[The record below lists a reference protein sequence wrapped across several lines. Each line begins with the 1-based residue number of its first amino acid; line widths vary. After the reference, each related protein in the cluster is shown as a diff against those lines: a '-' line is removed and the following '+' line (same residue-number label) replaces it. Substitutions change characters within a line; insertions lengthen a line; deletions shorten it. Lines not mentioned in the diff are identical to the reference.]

1 MADSDFK
8 VGDFDV
14 WHMAR
19 ALELAARGLGR
30 VEPNPLVGCT
40 IVRDGDVVGEGWHG
54 QFGGPHAEIEALRI
68 AGTLAAGATMYVTL
82 EPCAHFGKTPPCTQ
96 AIVASGIRRVVAATV
111 DSFPAVSGQGLAE
124 LRSAGLDVSVGLS
137 ADEAR
142 RLNAPYLKLV
152 EAGRPWTI
160 AKWAMTLDGKIAT
173 RGGESRWISSKASR
187 HIVHA
192 LRGRVDAIVVGI
204 GTALADDPMLTAR
217 PAGPRVATRVV
228 LDTRARLPSTS
239 RLVRSA
245 GDAPVLVAT
254 GSEARADDVARLAGA
269 GCEVVCCEGD
279 NHRARL
285 DFLLAELGRR
295 RMTNVLVEGG
305 GEVLGSL
312 LDLNQIDEVHVFIA
326 PKLFGGA
333 AARGPLAG
341 LGCAGIEDR
350 AELDE
355 VHLET
360 IGQDV
365 YLRGRVRRSESRSG

>member
-1 MADSDFK
+1 
-8 VGDFDV
+8 
-14 WHMAR
+14 
-19 ALELAARGLGR
+19 LA
-30 VEPNPLVGCT
+30 
-40 IVRDGDVVGEGWHG
+40 
-54 QFGGPHAEIEALRI
+54 
-68 AGTLAAGATMYVTL
+68 
-82 EPCAHFGKTPPCTQ
+82 
-96 AIVASGIRRVVAATV
+96 
-111 DSFPAVSGQGLAE
+111 
-124 LRSAGLDVSVGLS
+124 
-137 ADEAR
+137 
-142 RLNAPYLKLV
+142 
-152 EAGRPWTI
+152 
-160 AKWAMTLDGKIAT
+160 
-173 RGGESRWISSKASR
+173 
-187 HIVHA
+187 
-192 LRGRVDAIVVGI
+192 
-204 GTALADDPMLTAR
+204 
-217 PAGPRVATRVV
+217 
-228 LDTRARLPSTS
+228 
-239 RLVRSA
+239 RSA

>member
-1 MADSDFK
+1 
-8 VGDFDV
+8 
-14 WHMAR
+14 
-19 ALELAARGLGR
+19 
-30 VEPNPLVGCT
+30 
-40 IVRDGDVVGEGWHG
+40 
-54 QFGGPHAEIEALRI
+54 
-68 AGTLAAGATMYVTL
+68 
-82 EPCAHFGKTPPCTQ
+82 
-96 AIVASGIRRVVAATV
+96 VASGIRRVVAATV
-111 DSFPAVSGQGLAE
+111 DPFPAVSGQGLAE

-152 EAGRPWTI
+152 ETGRPWTI

-239 RLVRSA
+239 RLARSA

>member
-1 MADSDFK
+1 
-8 VGDFDV
+8 
-14 WHMAR
+14 
-19 ALELAARGLGR
+19 
-30 VEPNPLVGCT
+30 
-40 IVRDGDVVGEGWHG
+40 
-54 QFGGPHAEIEALRI
+54 
-68 AGTLAAGATMYVTL
+68 MYVTL

-96 AIVASGIRRVVAATV
+96 AIVAAGIRRVVAAMV
-111 DSFPAVSGQGLAE
+111 DPFPAVGGQGLAE
-124 LRSAGLDVSVGLS
+124 LRNAGLEVSVGLS

-152 EAGRPWTI
+152 ETGHPFAI

-173 RGGESRWISSKASR
+173 RTGESRWISGKASR
-187 HIVHA
+187 QIVHA

-204 GTALADDPMLTAR
+204 GTALADNPLLTAR

-228 LDTRARLPSTS
+228 LDSRARLPLTG

-245 GDAPVLVAT
+245 ADAPVLVAT
-254 GSEARADDVARLAGA
+254 GPEAAADDVTRLAAA
-269 GCEVVCCEGD
+269 GCEIVCCAGD
-279 NHRARL
+279 DHRARL

-295 RMTNVLVEGG
+295 RMTNVLFEGG

-326 PKLFGGA
+326 PKLFGGV

-350 AELDE
+350 AELEE
-355 VHLET
+355 VRVET

-365 YLRGRVRRSESRSG
+365 YLTGRVRRENPPG

>member
-1 MADSDFK
+1 MADRE
-8 VGDFDV
+8 FDV

-54 QFGGPHAEIEALRI
+54 QFGGPHAEVEALRI
-68 AGTLAAGATMYVTL
+68 AGPLAAGATMYVTL

-111 DSFPAVSGQGLAE
+111 DPFPAVGGQGLDE
-124 LRSAGLDVSVGLS
+124 LRKAGLEVSVGLS

-152 EAGRPWTI
+152 EMGRPWTI
-160 AKWAMTLDGKIAT
+160 GKWAMTLDGKIAT
-173 RGGESRWISSKASR
+173 RTRESRWISGKASR
-187 HIVHA
+187 QIVHQ
-192 LRGRVDAIVVGI
+192 LRGRVDAVLVGI

-217 PAGPRVATRVV
+217 PAGPRVATRIV
-228 LDTRARLPSTS
+228 LDTHARLPSTS

-245 GDAPVLVAT
+245 GDTPVLVAT
-254 GSEARADDVARLAGA
+254 GTAAATDDVARLAGA
-269 GCEVVCCEGD
+269 GCEVVRCEGAD
-279 NHRARL
+279 HRARL

-305 GEVLGSL
+305 GAVLGSL
-312 LDLNQIDEVHVFIA
+312 LDLNQLDEVHVFIA

-333 AARGPLAG
+333 AAPGPLAG

-350 AELDE
+350 AELDD
-355 VHLET
+355 VRVET
-360 IGQDV
+360 IDQDV
-365 YLRGRVRRSESRSG
+365 YLTARVRRHGPAAG